1 MANQYNNQ
9 PLSLDT
15 DTTSWRQNQTLV
27 SQTSNALAG
36 ISPYKITLEPNG
48 TSSAGTVTITAPS
61 DSSTLYPPMAVA
73 AGATTGT
80 VLYYDNL
87 TQLLNWRDFAVT
99 GLTATSTKIY
109 IWYRS

>member
-1 MANQYNNQ
+1 MSNSPNSMPAIF
-9 PLSLDT
+9 DT
-15 DTTSWRQNQTLV
+15 DFVSWRSQQTLV

-48 TSSAGTVTITAPS
+48 TSVAGTVTITSPS
-61 DSSTLYPPMAVA
+61 DGSTLYPPMAVA
-73 AGATTGT
+73 AGGIMGN

-87 TQLLNWRDFAVT
+87 TQLLNWRDFAIT
-99 GLTATSTKIY
+99 GLTATSTRIF